1 MEHFE
6 FLVIN
11 YEARENLIEDIH
23 IEGLMVVSHLQ
34 EGFKYQVLLYEWSI

>member
-23 IEGLMVVSHLQ
+23 MEGLMAISHMQ
-34 EGFKYQVLLYEWSI
+34 GGFKYQVLHYEWSM